1 MEAWRDFHS
10 RILNVCQNIWLE
22 VKSVLCVDS
31 PEGHTDEAMNDLDV
45 GPKDVLSYS
54 WRALR
59 ESRYIVPERN
69 QEHVTNCCNS
79 LLLNAT
85 IANISYSPEGNR
97 GGLNKEDFESIG
109 SLTFTQLSELRHR
122 GAFSTVSQTFSSLC
136 RRCAQSEVESIM
148 ELPEQ
153 WYQVSLGRLGRYIE
167 ITNTIKKQARDL
179 IWEKSSKLT
188 RRSAGLPA
196 LITGIFWSNHG
207 GSTFQLGMAELQ
219 NIAMIPAT
227 QTKEFSGL
235 TLPQVHAMNCLKD
248 VFIDTRIAAHTEK
261 YIMPALQI
269 AATSLGSPMWV

>member
-1 MEAWRDFHS
+1 
-10 RILNVCQNIWLE
+10 V
-22 VKSVLCVDS
+22 VLA
-31 PEGHTDEAMNDLDV
+31 G
-45 GPKDVLSYS
+45 
-54 WRALR
+54 
-59 ESRYIVPERN
+59 
-69 QEHVTNCCNS
+69 
-79 LLLNAT
+79 
-85 IANISYSPEGNR
+85 
-97 GGLNKEDFESIG
+97 
-109 SLTFTQLSELRHR
+109 
-122 GAFSTVSQTFSSLC
+122 
-136 RRCAQSEVESIM
+136 
-148 ELPEQ
+148 
-153 WYQVSLGRLGRYIE
+153 YIE
-167 ITNTIKKQARDL
+167 ITNTLKKQARDL

-219 NIAMIPAT
+219 DIAMIPAT